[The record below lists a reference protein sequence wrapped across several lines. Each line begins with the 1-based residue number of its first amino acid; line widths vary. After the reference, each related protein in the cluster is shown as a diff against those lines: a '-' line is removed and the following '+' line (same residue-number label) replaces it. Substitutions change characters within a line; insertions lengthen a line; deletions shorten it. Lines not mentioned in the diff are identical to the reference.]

1 MNIGL
6 FLGITA
12 VVILVIYYISLCNNE
27 VRLRNLVEA
36 QQKIC
41 QANFDKM
48 WKVIRQITHVS
59 DQYIDTFKEVYPKMI
74 AGRYTNDSKALGKFI
89 SEMNPDFDTS
99 VMRQLNN
106 AIEAHREE
114 FFSDQQLLIARRNEH
129 KTFIEVFPANM
140 LLPWARVV
148 DIAIITSDYT
158 QEVYAS
164 QKENI

>member
-1 MNIGL
+1 MNIGMMM
-6 FLGITA
+6 GIAA
-12 VVILVIYYISLCNNE
+12 VVILVVYYINLCNKE

-48 WKVIRQITHVS
+48 WKVIKQITQVS

-89 SEMNPDFDTS
+89 SEMNPDFDTA

-106 AIEAHREE
+106 AIEANREH
-114 FFSDQQLLIARRNEH
+114 FFSDQQLLIAQRNEH
-129 KTFIEVFPANM
+129 KTFIETFPANI
-140 LLPWARVV
+140 LIPGASAV
-148 DIAIITSDYT
+148 DIAVITSDYT
-158 QEVYAS
+158 QDVYSS
-164 QKENI
+164 QRENI